1 MSGQRGGSKPR
12 QVNVREAK
20 GSDSKVGSQEYHMQH
35 SNENENKGKT
45 SDEEISGE

>member
-1 MSGQRGGSKPR
+1 MVREVEVNPGKLMSGRPR
-12 QVNVREAK
+12 